1 MRKLLLA
8 GFSVVALMLSATPSH
23 AVLTIGPGTA
33 TVLPASNDIIPGT
46 AGFYGA
52 NLSATAGTYE
62 YTFVGFEAGFTD
74 RFDTPGGSFINITAI
89 PGTSFQVVHGG
100 GLLIFDFDVLT
111 LPGGSVANGANIV
124 PDGVNPNF
132 FLGAAAG
139 GGVYI
144 ALDDAGAGPDD
155 NHDDL
160 VVLVREV
167 GVPEPASLAL
177 FGAALIGLALS
188 RRRRIA

>member
-1 MRKLLLA
+1 MQKLLLA
-8 GFSVVALMLSATPSH
+8 GISVAALMLCASPSH

-33 TVLPASNDIIPGT
+33 AVTPATNDVIPGT
-46 AGFYGA
+46 AGFLGA
-52 NLSATAGTYE
+52 NLSATAGTYQ

-74 RFDTPGGSFINITAI
+74 IFNTPGGSFTNQTTPA
-89 PGTSFQVVHGG
+89 GTSFLVVHAGG
-100 GLLIFDFDVLT
+100 NLVFDFDVIDTGL
-111 LPGGSVANGANIV
+111 GVANGANIL
-124 PDGVNPNF
+124 PDGTNPNF

-160 VVLVREV
+160 VVLVQEI

-177 FGAALIGLALS
+177 FGAALIGLALT